1 MREATTVK
9 REKQGDRG
17 IACGVVHEVNNE
29 VERRELR
36 HAVHRIIGEEEIASH
51 TADLSHLGRR
61 GVLSVHNGQ
70 EIGARNL

>member
-1 MREATTVK
+1 M
-9 REKQGDRG
+9 
-17 IACGVVHEVNNE
+17 VHEVNNE

-36 HAVHRIIGEEEIASH
+36 HAVHHIIGEEEIASH
-51 TADLSHLGRR
+51 TAALSHLGRR